1 MNTKKNERFAET
13 DRRIRKAF
21 TKMVLNKKTNQ
32 ISVREICEAT
42 GINRSSFY
50 LHYADIP
57 ALITAIVEEKWTESV
72 ERIHEEMHGDP
83 NIFSE
88 AYVAATLRE
97 AKRDRAFYRAYFE
110 KFGTAELEKG
120 YQTLFEN
127 VFKPFFRRL
136 GISPETLKRY
146 EGGRL
151 TPPDETVAR
160 MCEVYGVRWLALE
173 HAKATDRLGILPEL
187 EPKPLPMAT
196 ISLTNR
202 LRDAADRLAGLL
214 RIAEDGVIDDA
225 ERPEFDDIVQDLR
238 ETIAAAYQVIYAD
251 AKKER
256 QVGGQAV

>member
-1 MNTKKNERFAET
+1 MA
-13 DRRIRKAF
+13 
-21 TKMVLNKKTNQ
+21 
-32 ISVREICEAT
+32 
-42 GINRSSFY
+42 
-50 LHYADIP
+50 
-57 ALITAIVEEKWTESV
+57 ALY
-72 ERIHEEMHGDP
+72 P
-83 NIFSE
+83 NIYQRARKVTLLTQEE
-88 AYVAATLRE
+88 A
-97 AKRDRAFYRAYFE
+97 
-110 KFGTAELEKG
+110 AE
-120 YQTLFEN
+120 
-127 VFKPFFRRL
+127 RL

-160 MCEVYGVRWLALE
+160 MCEVYGARWLALE

-225 ERPEFDDIVQDLR
+225 ERPEFDNIVQDLR

-251 AKKER
+251 GAKKER
-256 QVGGQAV
+256 PEAGTSKRSRSQRNSENHCKVIVPQKKRNVKALREEARA

>member
-1 MNTKKNERFAET
+1 MSALYPNLYQRGRKTTLLTQEEAAE
-13 DRRIRKAF
+13 
-21 TKMVLNKKTNQ
+21 
-32 ISVREICEAT
+32 
-42 GINRSSFY
+42 
-50 LHYADIP
+50 
-57 ALITAIVEEKWTESV
+57 
-72 ERIHEEMHGDP
+72 
-83 NIFSE
+83 
-88 AYVAATLRE
+88 
-97 AKRDRAFYRAYFE
+97 
-110 KFGTAELEKG
+110 
-120 YQTLFEN
+120 
-127 VFKPFFRRL
+127 RL

-160 MCEVYGVRWLALE
+160 MCEVYGVSWLALE

-225 ERPEFDDIVQDLR
+225 ERPEFDIIVQDLR

-256 QVGGQAV
+256 PEAATSKRSRSQRNSENHCKAILPQKKRNVKALREEARA

>member
-1 MNTKKNERFAET
+1 MA
-13 DRRIRKAF
+13 
-21 TKMVLNKKTNQ
+21 
-32 ISVREICEAT
+32 
-42 GINRSSFY
+42 
-50 LHYADIP
+50 
-57 ALITAIVEEKWTESV
+57 ALY
-72 ERIHEEMHGDP
+72 P
-83 NIFSE
+83 NIYQRARKTTLLTQEE
-88 AYVAATLRE
+88 A
-97 AKRDRAFYRAYFE
+97 
-110 KFGTAELEKG
+110 AE
-120 YQTLFEN
+120 
-127 VFKPFFRRL
+127 RL
-136 GISPETLKRY
+136 HISPETLKRY

-160 MCEVYGVRWLALE
+160 MCEVYGVSWLALE

-251 AKKER
+251 GAKKER
-256 QVGGQAV
+256 PEAGTSKRSVSQRKTPENHCNHSISQKKTNVNTFREEARA

>member
-1 MNTKKNERFAET
+1 MA
-13 DRRIRKAF
+13 
-21 TKMVLNKKTNQ
+21 
-32 ISVREICEAT
+32 
-42 GINRSSFY
+42 
-50 LHYADIP
+50 
-57 ALITAIVEEKWTESV
+57 ALY
-72 ERIHEEMHGDP
+72 P
-83 NIFSE
+83 NIYQRARKTTLLTQEE
-88 AYVAATLRE
+88 A
-97 AKRDRAFYRAYFE
+97 
-110 KFGTAELEKG
+110 AE
-120 YQTLFEN
+120 
-127 VFKPFFRRL
+127 RL
-136 GISPETLKRY
+136 HISPETLKRY

-160 MCEVYGVRWLALE
+160 MCEVYGVSWLALE

-256 QVGGQAV
+256 PEAATSKRSVSQRKTPENHCKAIVPQKKRNVKALREEARA

>member
-1 MNTKKNERFAET
+1 MAALYPNLYQRGRKTTLLTQEEAAE
-13 DRRIRKAF
+13 
-21 TKMVLNKKTNQ
+21 
-32 ISVREICEAT
+32 
-42 GINRSSFY
+42 
-50 LHYADIP
+50 
-57 ALITAIVEEKWTESV
+57 
-72 ERIHEEMHGDP
+72 
-83 NIFSE
+83 
-88 AYVAATLRE
+88 
-97 AKRDRAFYRAYFE
+97 
-110 KFGTAELEKG
+110 
-120 YQTLFEN
+120 
-127 VFKPFFRRL
+127 RL

-160 MCEVYGVRWLALE
+160 MCEVYGVPWLALE
-173 HAKATDRLGILPEL
+173 HAKATDRLGVLPEV

-256 QVGGQAV
+256 PEAGTSKRSVSQRKTPENHCKAIVPQKQRNVKALREEVRA

>member
-1 MNTKKNERFAET
+1 MAS
-13 DRRIRKAF
+13 
-21 TKMVLNKKTNQ
+21 L
-32 ISVREICEAT
+32 
-42 GINRSSFY
+42 Y
-50 LHYADIP
+50 
-57 ALITAIVEEKWTESV
+57 
-72 ERIHEEMHGDP
+72 P
-83 NIFSE
+83 NIYQRGRKTTLLTQEE
-88 AYVAATLRE
+88 A
-97 AKRDRAFYRAYFE
+97 
-110 KFGTAELEKG
+110 AE
-120 YQTLFEN
+120 
-127 VFKPFFRRL
+127 RL
-136 GISPETLKRY
+136 HISPETLKRY

-256 QVGGQAV
+256 PEAGTSKRSVSQRKTPENHCKAIVPQKQRNVKALREEVRA

>member
-1 MNTKKNERFAET
+1 MAPLYPNMYQRARKVTLLTQEEAAE
-13 DRRIRKAF
+13 
-21 TKMVLNKKTNQ
+21 
-32 ISVREICEAT
+32 
-42 GINRSSFY
+42 
-50 LHYADIP
+50 
-57 ALITAIVEEKWTESV
+57 
-72 ERIHEEMHGDP
+72 
-83 NIFSE
+83 
-88 AYVAATLRE
+88 
-97 AKRDRAFYRAYFE
+97 
-110 KFGTAELEKG
+110 
-120 YQTLFEN
+120 
-127 VFKPFFRRL
+127 RL

-160 MCEVYGVRWLALE
+160 MCSVYGVPWLALE
-173 HAKATDRLGILPEL
+173 HAKATDRLGVLPEV

-256 QVGGQAV
+256 PEAGTSKRSRSQRKTSENHCKAIVPQKKRNVKALREEVRA

>member
-1 MNTKKNERFAET
+1 MAPQYPNMYQRARKVTLLTQEEAAE
-13 DRRIRKAF
+13 
-21 TKMVLNKKTNQ
+21 
-32 ISVREICEAT
+32 
-42 GINRSSFY
+42 
-50 LHYADIP
+50 
-57 ALITAIVEEKWTESV
+57 
-72 ERIHEEMHGDP
+72 
-83 NIFSE
+83 
-88 AYVAATLRE
+88 
-97 AKRDRAFYRAYFE
+97 
-110 KFGTAELEKG
+110 
-120 YQTLFEN
+120 
-127 VFKPFFRRL
+127 RL

-160 MCEVYGVRWLALE
+160 MCEVYGVSWLALE

-256 QVGGQAV
+256 PEAATSKRSVSQRKTPENHCKAIVPQKKRNVKALREEVRA

>member
-1 MNTKKNERFAET
+1 MA
-13 DRRIRKAF
+13 
-21 TKMVLNKKTNQ
+21 
-32 ISVREICEAT
+32 
-42 GINRSSFY
+42 
-50 LHYADIP
+50 
-57 ALITAIVEEKWTESV
+57 ALY
-72 ERIHEEMHGDP
+72 P
-83 NIFSE
+83 NIYQRGRKSTLLTQEE
-88 AYVAATLRE
+88 A
-97 AKRDRAFYRAYFE
+97 
-110 KFGTAELEKG
+110 AE
-120 YQTLFEN
+120 
-127 VFKPFFRRL
+127 RL
-136 GISPETLKRY
+136 HISPETLKRY

-160 MCEVYGVRWLALE
+160 MCEVYGVSWLALE

-256 QVGGQAV
+256 PEAATSKRSRSQRNSENHCKAIVPQKKRNVKALREEVRA

>member
-1 MNTKKNERFAET
+1 MA
-13 DRRIRKAF
+13 
-21 TKMVLNKKTNQ
+21 
-32 ISVREICEAT
+32 
-42 GINRSSFY
+42 
-50 LHYADIP
+50 
-57 ALITAIVEEKWTESV
+57 ALY
-72 ERIHEEMHGDP
+72 P
-83 NIFSE
+83 NIYQRARKVTLLTQEE
-88 AYVAATLRE
+88 A
-97 AKRDRAFYRAYFE
+97 
-110 KFGTAELEKG
+110 AE
-120 YQTLFEN
+120 
-127 VFKPFFRRL
+127 RL
-136 GISPETLKRY
+136 HISPETLKRY

-160 MCEVYGVRWLALE
+160 MCEVYGVSWLALE

-225 ERPEFDDIVQDLR
+225 ERPEFDTIVQDLR

-256 QVGGQAV
+256 PEAGTSKRSVSQRKTPENHCKAIVPQKKRNVKALREEVRA